1 MSCEVHVRFC
11 EGLAGKFRRSTL
23 LVMGFQFR
31 HEAERFLTE
40 LKERF
45 AEFSLETH
53 SEKTR
58 LIEFGR
64 FAEANRAERG
74 DGKPATFDFLGF
86 THICSRT
93 KKGNIFTVR
102 RKTITKRLRAKL
114 KEVREMVMCRRHE
127 PVCEHGRWL
136 RSVVQGHLNYFAVP
150 GNISALETFRTEI
163 TKAWFYA
170 LRRRSQKGRI
180 LTWDRIKRLIA
191 TWIPKARIQH
201 PYPNQRLCVQKPKV
215 GAV

>member
-1 MSCEVHVRFC
+1 
-11 EGLAGKFRRSTL
+11 
-23 LVMGFQFR
+23 
-31 HEAERFLTE
+31 
-40 LKERF
+40 
-45 AEFSLETH
+45 
-53 SEKTR
+53 
-58 LIEFGR
+58 
-64 FAEANRAERG
+64 
-74 DGKPATFDFLGF
+74 
-86 THICSRT
+86 
-93 KKGNIFTVR
+93 
-102 RKTITKRLRAKL
+102 
-114 KEVREMVMCRRHE
+114 MVMCRRHE

-191 TWIPKARIQH
+191 TLIPKARIQH